1 MYRRHWTGN
10 QRLSCGWLLAD
21 YGERKKQ
28 KKKNVDTNWKYLA
41 VRAAFSCLLRL
52 YRSSL
57 LNCVSA
63 RAVICCCRIW
73 TYRNEKQ
80 ERKRGLLENRTKTWN
95 ATSSDIKID
104 TKQENDKN
112 EIFLS
117 TTEIHF
123 VNERVVFGFEKV
135 DDTCVSV
142 ELLLQ
147 AGLTERELTLP
158 QVVFKFSSAEWPNSC
173 NTAAIEAGAIHR
185 LSTPT
190 MKTHTH
196 KRRPF
201 SLSFRF
207 KCPTFSF
214 SFSFTHLCVLDVN
227 TRHVDNKQT
236 EPDRWI
242 DRARLLVLGDEQKT
256 KWLTETWRSCWK
268 GVADVA
274 ARQRLARRV
283 WENCTQ
289 PDHAQTKAVILFF
302 SSSNKSNIKH

>member
-1 MYRRHWTGN
+1 MKSFYP
-10 QRLSCGWLLAD
+10 L
-21 YGERKKQ
+21 
-28 KKKNVDTNWKYLA
+28 
-41 VRAAFSCLLRL
+41 
-52 YRSSL
+52 
-57 LNCVSA
+57 
-63 RAVICCCRIW
+63 
-73 TYRNEKQ
+73 
-80 ERKRGLLENRTKTWN
+80 
-95 ATSSDIKID
+95 
-104 TKQENDKN
+104 
-112 EIFLS
+112 
-117 TTEIHF
+117 TEIHF

-207 KCPTFSF
+207 KCPTFSL

-302 SSSNKSNIKH
+302 FFLLTNPTSNTNGRIQGLLLLHVLVLLYLFVFFLLLPPSAPPPQALSFFWKRT